1 MDGATWPYKTIL
13 VQHLQVQITGKGL
26 IKGQPKD
33 ELADLENGRQKA
45 RWHNELKF
53 NIPLNTN

>member
-45 RWHNELKF
+45 RW
-53 NIPLNTN
+53 